1 MHHGRQQFSVVGQM
15 TEHSWQEII
24 KIDLSCKTMK
34 EIVKD
39 NIILYTF
46 GNANQIIEDLRVE
59 FMLKI
64 VSD

>member
-1 MHHGRQQFSVVGQM
+1 
-15 TEHSWQEII
+15 
-24 KIDLSCKTMK
+24 MK

>member
-15 TEHSWQEII
+15 TEHSRQEII
-24 KIDLSCKTMK
+24 KIDLSCKAMK

-46 GNANQIIEDLRVE
+46 GNANQII
-59 FMLKI
+59 
-64 VSD
+64 